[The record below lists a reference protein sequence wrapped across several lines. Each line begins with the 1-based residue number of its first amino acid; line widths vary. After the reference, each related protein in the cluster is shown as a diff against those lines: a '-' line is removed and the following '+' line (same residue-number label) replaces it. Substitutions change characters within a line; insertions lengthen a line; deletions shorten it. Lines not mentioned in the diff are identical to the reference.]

1 MFALISQSLKVIIY
15 VPMYVG
21 NVFLNMLS
29 NDILSV
35 EYLLFHLELHVD
47 VELFRHHAIIHP
59 SIDLFRSEIKHEKNL
74 IMIQIFVR
82 VQYLKMLSRVLLL
95 RPHPHSNFQISVK
108 FFDCWIW

>member
-1 MFALISQSLKVIIY
+1 MNLLTYRIHLYLITLVSMFALISQSLKVIIY

-59 SIDLFRSEIKHEKNL
+59 SIDLFRSEI
-74 IMIQIFVR
+74 
-82 VQYLKMLSRVLLL
+82 
-95 RPHPHSNFQISVK
+95 
-108 FFDCWIW
+108 